1 MERGYVLRSY
11 YNEVKMKHKM
21 YISSLE
27 EENERLK
34 TEIIKL
40 HSQIDFIN
48 TLPQEQLNDLIALSL
63 ELENIKKQYEN
74 AIAAAKEAKRSYES
88 AVKDIRKMK
97 INVKIR

>member
-1 MERGYVLRSY
+1 
-11 YNEVKMKHKM
+11 MKHKM

-27 EENERLK
+27 EENEKLK
-34 TEIIKL
+34 TENTEL
-40 HSQIDFIN
+40 RSQVEFIS
-48 TLPQEQLNDLIALSL
+48 TLPQEQLNDLITLSL